1 MLEQISMD
9 AAGLRDREE
18 GEGAFKAGARKAR
31 VRFGAVS
38 LPLKILEEIDNLIKD
53 LGYWPSRSA
62 FVREACLEKI
72 KREKERL
79 KEL

>member
-1 MLEQISMD
+1 MGK
-9 AAGLRDREE
+9 AGLRDRDE

-38 LPLKILEEIDNLIKD
+38 IPLKILEEIDELIEE

-79 KEL
+79 RKIEEG